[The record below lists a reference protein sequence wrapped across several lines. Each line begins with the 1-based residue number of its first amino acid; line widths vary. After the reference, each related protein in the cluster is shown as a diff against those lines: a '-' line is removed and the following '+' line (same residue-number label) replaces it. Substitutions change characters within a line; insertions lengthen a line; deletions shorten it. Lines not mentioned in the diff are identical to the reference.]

1 MVRGFVSV
9 YVDWAATEDQVRA
22 ATAQLPKPADVFVVK
37 VVALADTFGCRIA
50 VDLTGGFDEKRD
62 GRRIARAYAAQLSEA
77 LAVPAFALHD
87 LILGRPFRVVGRKR
101 SSQHPGQTPRRTA
114 PRPTIHFI
122 PNRTHQHQ
130 RVHSRGSRWRA
141 VCDGDHPRGT
151 FDPKVPGSSGGS
163 LPVGGSSG
171 LAL

>member
-22 ATAQLPKPADVFVVK
+22 ATAQLPKPAEVLVVK

-77 LAVPAFALHD
+77 LGVPAFALHD
-87 LILGRPFRVVGRKR
+87 LILAGR
-101 SSQHPGQTPRRTA
+101 SE
-114 PRPTIHFI
+114 
-122 PNRTHQHQ
+122 
-130 RVHSRGSRWRA
+130 W
-141 VCDGDHPRGT
+141 
-151 FDPKVPGSSGGS
+151 
-163 LPVGGSSG
+163 
-171 LAL
+171 